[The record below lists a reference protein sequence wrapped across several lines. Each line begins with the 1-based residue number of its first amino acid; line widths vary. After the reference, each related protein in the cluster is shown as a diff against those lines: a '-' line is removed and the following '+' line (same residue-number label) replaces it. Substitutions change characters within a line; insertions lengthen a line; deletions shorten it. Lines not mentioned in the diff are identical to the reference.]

1 MFRTAPVVSHP
12 ARLWIAGLVLAVA
25 GAFTLTAE
33 AATDDLALD
42 GGGPGGHRM
51 MMGGGGGPGMHG
63 GGHRMMGHMLDGVNA
78 TPEQRAQIRTIM
90 QAAMTD
96 MKALRTNGASLRD
109 QQRQLFAQPNVDAR
123 AAEALR
129 QQMLAQH
136 DQVSKRMLQA
146 KLEVSRVLT
155 PEQRKLMADR
165 MAQRK
170 QMAERHR
177 AERQS
182 LDRPSR

>member
-1 MFRTAPVVSHP
+1 MFRTAPLVNRP
-12 ARLWIAGLVLAVA
+12 AQLWLAGLVLALA

-33 AATDDLALD
+33 AATDEVPH
-42 GGGPGGHRM
+42 GGGPGGHM
-51 MMGGGGGPGMHG
+51 MMGGHGGPGMHD
-63 GGHRMMGHMLDGVNA
+63 GHMMGRMLDSVNA
-78 TPEQRAQIRTIM
+78 TPEQRTQIRTIM

-96 MKALRTNGASLRD
+96 VKALHANGASLRD

-146 KLEVSRVLT
+146 KLDAARVLT
-155 PEQRKLMADR
+155 PEQRKQMADR

-170 QMAERHR
+170 QMGERHR

-182 LDRPSR
+182 LDRPSK